1 MDFQD
6 FRQVGVFGF
15 EKEPNFECVASTD
28 GKAPA
33 APWEGWGVWVR
44 GGPRGATE
52 EASLYICKINNTGS
66 SPQLQTNKIIL

>member
-28 GKAPA
+28 REERPLQLLGRA
-33 APWEGWGVWVR
+33 
-44 GGPRGATE
+44 GGSG
-52 EASLYICKINNTGS
+52 
-66 SPQLQTNKIIL
+66 